1 MVKSIHPKKK
11 QPVAAFLSFKY
22 YSRFNPPS
30 DTGTVSGVSGNI

>member
-11 QPVAAFLSFKY
+11 QLVAAFLSFEY

-30 DTGTVSGVSGNI
+30 DTGIVSGVCGNI